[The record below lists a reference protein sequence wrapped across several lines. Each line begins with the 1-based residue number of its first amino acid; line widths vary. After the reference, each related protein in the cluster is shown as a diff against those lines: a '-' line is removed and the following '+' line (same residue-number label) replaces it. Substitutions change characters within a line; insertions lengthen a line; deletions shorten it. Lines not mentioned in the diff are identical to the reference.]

1 MARSV
6 LAATL
11 PLLLWPIGCGPPAE
25 PPSTRI
31 EVIGTNDPAIDVAAV
46 QEALDGFQEVQL
58 LGEFDFGDNG
68 SVHIRRPVELS
79 GASGDDAGAS
89 REDSAESTNGTT
101 PAAMIRGGVESI
113 TIENSDTGQVTIRDL
128 ALDGATGTAILYLE
142 GQDLLVQ
149 GVRIVNV
156 MPGHVLREIPRA
168 VLDREITGR
177 FGINAWDWDATNE
190 RPGGRIRGA
199 IRIMDCDL
207 DLSEPASGYSRAIV
221 TGGGEADVT
230 VTDTEIRDINGGNT
244 IGVEIFL
251 GNRTIT
257 IERNRIEAGLLTIG
271 VFGSRGPVHLRG
283 NELTLT
289 GETEGSGVGV
299 LVATHA
305 DDAGEIANNSFRLA
319 DAAAGILTG
328 FELLNPVLSGPVPIP
343 YRNGRI
349 RDNSIA
355 GTLAPAAD
363 GVFAGIVLGFE
374 STDNVLEENDLGGL
388 ALAGVGPG
396 GPALG
401 DEAANAAHVHL
412 GPGTSGNVVRLT
424 DPDDTVEDEGSGN
437 QVETP

>member
-46 QEALDGFQEVQL
+46 QEAVDGFDEVQL
-58 LGEFDFGDNG
+58 RGDFDFGDEG
-68 SVHIRRPVELS
+68 SVRIRRPVELS

-89 REDSAESTNGTT
+89 GKGNAESADGTT
-101 PAAMIRGGVESI
+101 PVATIHGGFESI
-113 TIENSDTGQVTIRDL
+113 TIENPDTGRVVVRDL
-128 ALDGATGTAILYLE
+128 TLDGATGTAILYLE
-142 GQDLLVQ
+142 GEDLLVQ
-149 GVRIVNV
+149 GVRIANV
-156 MPGHVLREIPRA
+156 MPGHVLREIPRE

-177 FGINAWDWDATNE
+177 LGINAWDWDAQNE
-190 RPGGRIRGA
+190 RPGGRIRGD
-199 IRIMDCDL
+199 IRVINCEL
-207 DLSEPASGYSRAIV
+207 DLAEPASGYSRAIL

-230 VTDTEIRDINGGNT
+230 VSDCEIWAVNGGNT
-244 IGVEIFL
+244 VGVEVFV

-257 IERNRIEAGLLTIG
+257 LERNRIEADLVTIG
-271 VFGSRGPVHLRG
+271 VFGSQGPVYVRDS
-283 NELTLT
+283 ELTLT
-289 GETEGSGVGV
+289 GENAGSGVAV

-305 DDAGEIANNSFRLA
+305 DEAGEIAHNSFRLA

-328 FELLNPVLSGPVPIP
+328 FELVNPVLSGAVPIP
-343 YRNGRI
+343 YRNGKI
-349 RDNSIA
+349 HDNSIA

-374 STDNVLEENDLGGL
+374 STDNVLEGNDLGGL
-388 ALAGVGPG
+388 ALAGDGPG

-412 GPGTSGNVVRLT
+412 SSGTSGNVVRLT
-424 DPDDTVEDEGSGN
+424 DPADTVEDEGSGN